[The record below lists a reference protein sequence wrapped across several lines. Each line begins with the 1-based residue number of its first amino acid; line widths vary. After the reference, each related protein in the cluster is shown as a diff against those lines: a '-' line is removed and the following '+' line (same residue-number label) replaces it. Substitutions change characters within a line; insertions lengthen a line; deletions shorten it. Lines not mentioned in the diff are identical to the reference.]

1 MRLVYQAGRF
11 LSEEECRTV
20 QVLGQLFVSTY
31 VRLAAES
38 LGRHELM
45 FRIRPKTHMYLH
57 ATECKGYRNV
67 SYYSTW
73 MDEDWLKKIS
83 KTMKLTSSKTAQH
96 RVLERWILAIPFN
109 LKKVDG

>member
-45 FRIRPKTHMYLH
+45 FRIRPIRLICTFMQLNAKVTEMYP
-57 ATECKGYRNV
+57 TTVRGW
-67 SYYSTW
+67 T
-73 MDEDWLKKIS
+73 KI
-83 KTMKLTSSKTAQH
+83 
-96 RVLERWILAIPFN
+96 
-109 LKKVDG
+109 G